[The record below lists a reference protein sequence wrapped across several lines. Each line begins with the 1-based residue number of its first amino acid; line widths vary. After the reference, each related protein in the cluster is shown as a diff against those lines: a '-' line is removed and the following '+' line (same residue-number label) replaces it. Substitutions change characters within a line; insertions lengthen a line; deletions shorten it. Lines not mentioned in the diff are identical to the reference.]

1 MLWSPGAL
9 DIATSMSR
17 LASIAPLIVVLPPL
31 MWWVFTGVV
40 SPKQDL
46 NDEMSEDL

>member
-1 MLWSPGAL
+1 M
-9 DIATSMSR
+9 DIATSMSSS
-17 LASIAPLIVVLPPL
+17 ASIAPLIVVLPPL
-31 MWWVFTGVV
+31 MGRLFTGVV